1 MSNFRVVIHHRI
13 SALHRDTSA
22 GVWGGG
28 GLNTCISSCGAGLSG
43 GVHPPDCWF
52 FLVALGLAALACR
65 NGVG

>member
-28 GLNTCISSCGAGLSG
+28 TEYLHKLLWSRAERWSSSSRLL
-43 GVHPPDCWF
+43 V